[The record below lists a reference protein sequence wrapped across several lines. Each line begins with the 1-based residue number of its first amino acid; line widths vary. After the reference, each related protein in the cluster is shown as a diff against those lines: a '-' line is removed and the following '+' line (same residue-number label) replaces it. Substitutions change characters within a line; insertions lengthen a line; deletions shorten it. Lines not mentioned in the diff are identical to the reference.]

1 MNHLYLALQ
10 IWLLN
15 ASAQIKNKLKIEYL
29 LQRTHLNDI
38 AYEQIIIFT
47 FYLRNSPVSNKKLPL
62 NANIN
67 DTFIQG

>member
-38 AYEQIIIFT
+38 AYEQIIIFN
-47 FYLRNSPVSNKKLPL
+47 FLLEE
-62 NANIN
+62 
-67 DTFIQG
+67 